1 MLTNLVYFD
10 LIWIMEDLFL
20 MPRML
25 IYVKYAIKTWKWILN
40 YLDLTLTIN
49 FMLIRLRC

>member
-10 LIWIMEDLFL
+10 LFWMMEDLFL
-20 MPRML
+20 IPRML
-25 IYVKYAIKTWKWILN
+25 LYVNIGIKRWKWILN